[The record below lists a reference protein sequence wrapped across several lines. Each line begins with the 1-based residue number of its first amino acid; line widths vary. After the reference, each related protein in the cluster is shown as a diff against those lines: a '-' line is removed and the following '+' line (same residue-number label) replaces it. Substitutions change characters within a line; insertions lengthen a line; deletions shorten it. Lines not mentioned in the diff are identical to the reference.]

1 MSRPPQVAEVPRTG
15 LVRLVSRR
23 IPTPHLLDRP
33 ITFTSSDNTNDLLTD
48 FVKSVEPW
56 SSEPVALPRRLCGA
70 LWALITIELAW
81 GIWLITIATG
91 DAPCDGLI
99 CAVTTLGHVRVL
111 LICTVICVAGL
122 VGLVPSTRGLSKCNG
137 RQVAG
142 VAIASASGAV
152 ALLGIAALL
161 VSAVIG
167 LIMLMAIL
175 MIVFAFA
182 ETS

>member
-1 MSRPPQVAEVPRTG
+1 MSRHTQALQVPHTG
-15 LVRLVSRR
+15 LLRLVSRVVPLR
-23 IPTPHLLDRP
+23 LGFGRP
-33 ITFTSSDNTNDLLTD
+33 ITLFPSESADNVLAD
-48 FVKSVEPW
+48 FVESVEPW
-56 SSEPVALPRRLCGA
+56 SSQRVPLPRRLCGA

-81 GIWLITIATG
+81 GIWLVTIVTG
-91 DAPCDGLI
+91 VAPCDGLI

-167 LIMLMAIL
+167 LILLMAIL